1 MIDEEGRGY
10 VEVPL
15 SYPPEAF
22 GRGDDVARG
31 RRLTQMGS
39 YDSGTDTTTFV
50 INGQTVIVNGNM
62 AGSNM
67 AWGLGLIDI
76 TQVNVRD
83 AFTGMPLDES
93 AKLRVY
99 ENGWVEVLRSTFYVG
114 DRARFF
120 YLAGANCDRFC
131 STNMCDGSLDI
142 KYEIVFT
149 NGFEYN
155 NKHFSAD
162 QIGLMETTI
171 VFFVLQ
177 MVLVLIY
184 FVQRRELKAIHKHHH
199 TVKLLGSSI
208 ILMMFAQG
216 SYMLQYLWFASDGMG
231 WLPLLFMAQIL
242 QGASETLFVL
252 LLILIAKGW
261 TICCRKISA
270 RGRVKIA
277 VFGTVYAIT
286 WLAIPIYYH
295 FFADKAS
302 TLTMYQSPWGYTL
315 CALRIF
321 GLGWFSYSVSVT
333 LKKYNSKVRFYKKFV
348 SAFSFWF
355 ISQPVI
361 VSIAFALVPWVRSL
375 VITAMDLTVFFLFQA
390 AMLSMYNPNT
400 SFNKSFPFH
409 ATTNETFAHKGNVT
423 RMVSQRRVP
432 GGAMGGGG
440 PNQSFGN
447 TAFTSGGK
455 GGAMNDFDR
464 HELQAALHSARVLG
478 QEAKKILACLE
489 QLEAS
494 NEAESDDEAYEAENG
509 GGGGFQDGNGGG
521 SRAETARAS
530 PRHRPRAANTETATG
545 ARARGAPG
553 TAAVRSRAAVGTTA
567 AMDKVRVRV
576 RVALGTTAVRGTAA
590 VTTVARDPPPGATA
604 ARVPARARRLP
615 SGTTEV
621 SARPARTPSFPPP
634 PAPPQPPFRFS
645 PGRRRTVCP
654 LCRVAP
660 LPLATS
666 SDNARSSREWL
677 RTIASGRDRAGTRER
692 RRREK
697 SRRRKR
703 RRVSRSPCRPRD
715 WLITPHFSI
724 RVMSLYFIV
733 VLHASVI
740 SASAAAAF
748 ASSPAPS
755 SAFASSASSFFSSAG
770 ASASFAFAFP
780 RPRPFPAPFSAALPA
795 DLPLPPAPSSP
806 FFARLASGGLIA
818 LACVEKS
825 NDSMDTSVY
834 FPSSRHLS
842 RKRWTSG
849 LERMR
854 LPQGE

>member
-1 MIDEEGRGY
+1 MDAGANTRESSRSIASWEDVYKSKKTCVERISSPYAFPFYLAELARAAVPAPPPPRRRLMSEEEAPSSSSSTEEPRPNAPKSRWLDDMMIDEEGRGY

-31 RRLTQMGS
+31 RRLTQMSS
-39 YDSGTDTTTFV
+39 YDPGTNTTTFV

-131 STNMCDGSLDI
+131 LTNMCDGSLDI

-177 MVLVLIY
+177 MVLVLMY

-321 GLGWFSYSVSVT
+321 GLGWFNYSASVT

-355 ISQPVI
+355 ISQPMI
-361 VSIAFALVPWVRSL
+361 VSIAFALVPWVRSV

-423 RMVSQRRVP
+423 RMVSQRRGP

-521 SRAETARAS
+521 FQGGNRPREPPTSS
-530 PRHRPRAANTETATG
+530 PRREYGDSYGGQGQGG
-545 ARARGAPG
+545 AWNGGGQVQGGGRNDGGYGQGQGQGQGGAWHDGGQGHGGGDYGRQGPSSGGYGGQGSGSGPTSPQRDNGGFGAP
-553 TAAVRSRAAVGTTA
+553 RSN
-567 AMDKVRVRV
+567 
-576 RVALGTTAVRGTAA
+576 
-590 VTTVARDPPPGATA
+590 PI
-604 ARVPARARRLP
+604 
-615 SGTTEV
+615 
-621 SARPARTPSFPPP
+621 F
-634 PAPPQPPFRFS
+634 
-645 PGRRRTVCP
+645 
-654 LCRVAP
+654 
-660 LPLATS
+660 
-666 SDNARSSREWL
+666 
-677 RTIASGRDRAGTRER
+677 
-692 RRREK
+692 
-697 SRRRKR
+697 
-703 RRVSRSPCRPRD
+703 
-715 WLITPHFSI
+715 
-724 RVMSLYFIV
+724 
-733 VLHASVI
+733 
-740 SASAAAAF
+740 SAAGG
-748 ASSPAPS
+748 SPAATVSFQPRPPS
-755 SAFASSASSFFSSAG
+755 NGLPPLQGG
-770 ASASFAFAFP
+770 ASAFGDVVGQRS
-780 RPRPFPAPFSAALPA
+780 LV
-795 DLPLPPAPSSP
+795 
-806 FFARLASGGLIA
+806 ARMAS
-818 LACVEKS
+818 
-825 NDSMDTSVY
+825 N
-834 FPSSRHLS
+834 H
-842 RKRWTSG
+842 RKRQGSSG
-849 LERMR
+849 YT
-854 LPQGE
+854 